1 MSLPGLPSFISRAF
15 PRTRGLPFIGNLL
28 DMRKGRIDFYSR
40 MAEEHGSPFVMR
52 LGLVQL
58 IVLTDPNQIHEVLVE
73 RPADYDKS
81 VTLSLFAE
89 PILGKGLL
97 TSEASF
103 HQRQK
108 RMVGPAL
115 SPKRLAGYAETMID
129 CAERSAARMIAS
141 QSVDFLEE
149 LMRAT
154 LEIVGRTLF
163 DVDLTSDAS
172 TVAPAITEAM
182 EALTAQFYTLLPL
195 PPPVPT
201 SHNRRLA
208 KAVKVLD
215 NVVYRILEERRRS
228 VGDRGDVLSILLA
241 AQDDDGSQMTDKQL
255 RDEVMTMFLAG
266 HETTANA
273 VTWALYLLG
282 RNPAVF
288 DKARA
293 EVDQVVGDRRLTF
306 QDLKSLPYCLQVF
319 KETMR
324 LYPPAHT
331 LSRVALRDTTIAAE
345 RVSKGQIVVMSPYA
359 MHRRT
364 DYFAEPT
371 RFLPDRFLP
380 EREATQ
386 VKHAFLPFGAG
397 PRVCVGNHFAMLE
410 GQILLAVYLQKL
422 HFALS
427 RAEPAE
433 ADPLITLR
441 PKNGVPARVSA
452 RRPSQPS

>member
-1 MSLPGLPSFISRAF
+1 MSLPGLPSFISAAF
-15 PRTRGLPFIGNLL
+15 PRTRGLPLIGNLL
-28 DMRKGRIDFYSR
+28 DMRKGRVNFYHR

-58 IVLTDPNQIHEVLVE
+58 MVLTDPNQIHEVLVE
-73 RPADYDKS
+73 RPGDYDKS

-97 TSEASF
+97 TSEADF

-108 RMVGPAL
+108 RMVGPAF
-115 SPKRLAGYAETMID
+115 SPKRLSGYAETMID
-129 CAERSAARMIAS
+129 CAERSSARMIES
-141 QSVDFLEE
+141 KNVDFLEE

-163 DVDLTSDAS
+163 DVDLTLDAS

-182 EALTAQFYTLLPL
+182 EALSAQFYALLPL

-201 SHNRRLA
+201 SYNRRL
-208 KAVKVLD
+208 VHSVNILD
-215 NVVYRILEERRRS
+215 KIVYRIIKERKDS
-228 VGDRGDVLSILLA
+228 LGDRGDVLSILVA
-241 AQDDDGSQMTDKQL
+241 AQDDDGSRMTDKQL

-273 VTWALYLLG
+273 ITWALYLLG
-282 RNPAVF
+282 QHAEVLAQ
-288 DKARA
+288 ARA
-293 EVDQVVGDRRLTF
+293 EIDQVVGQRRLTF

-319 KETMR
+319 KEAMR

-331 LSRVALRDTTIAAE
+331 LSRVALRDTTIAGE
-345 RVSKGQIVVMSPYA
+345 RVSKGQIVVMCPYA
-359 MHRRT
+359 MHRRA
-364 DYFAEPT
+364 DYFADPT
-371 RFLPDRFLP
+371 RFDPNRFLP
-380 EREATQ
+380 EREAAQ
-386 VKHAFLPFGAG
+386 VKHSFLPFGSG

-422 HFALS
+422 HFVLS
-427 RAEPAE
+427 RSGPTEAE
-433 ADPLITLR
+433 ALITLR
-441 PKNGVPARVSA
+441 PKGGVPATVSA
-452 RRPSQPS
+452 RSQS